1 MRSAST
7 PRFARWVG
15 TVGDITVDPVGLVLG
30 GVKGAWRHEDT
41 IGVVWTNGIIWG
53 DLLLKRADGRLWK
66 ATLSKDDGPRV
77 AAAIAQEARK
87 AVQGRLVELTR
98 RYQRTANDLRERLNG
113 QQYLRRSQMRGLVG
127 EAGEA
132 FAPWIAHPMLRT
144 QDVRVLPEEAQWWVN
159 FLQDPQRAYGYN
171 NERWMQREIEQY
183 KAFFD
188 SIGKKGLTEEQRRA
202 CVERGERALVSAAAG
217 SGKTST
223 LVGKVGYLLLAEY
236 AAPEEIL
243 LLAFNKG
250 AAQEIGDRIERDLAP
265 ILRGRAVR
273 TRTFHAFGLDV
284 LGEATG
290 KRPTLY
296 DPDGEGGE
304 LVAWSSMIERLAR
317 EDGRFGGEWWTFRAL
332 FLKRA
337 VDPASFQSVEAWE
350 EYVDNEGTRTAD
362 RRKGF
367 LTLMGEIV
375 KSQGELAIANWLALN
390 GVPYE
395 YERPYE
401 YETADKT
408 RRQYHPDF
416 YLPEIS
422 TYIEHFAVDEAGNPP
437 RPSARSTRS
446 RWSGSARYM
455 ATRAQGLSRQPLRNS
470 LTERCSRGWKQR

>member
-1 MRSAST
+1 M
-7 PRFARWVG
+7 
-15 TVGDITVDPVGLVLG
+15 
-30 GVKGAWRHEDT
+30 
-41 IGVVWTNGIIWG
+41 
-53 DLLLKRADGRLWK
+53 
-66 ATLSKDDGPRV
+66 
-77 AAAIAQEARK
+77 
-87 AVQGRLVELTR
+87 
-98 RYQRTANDLRERLNG
+98 
-113 QQYLRRSQMRGLVG
+113 
-127 EAGEA
+127 
-132 FAPWIAHPMLRT
+132 
-144 QDVRVLPEEAQWWVN
+144 
-159 FLQDPQRAYGYN
+159 
-171 NERWMQREIEQY
+171 
-183 KAFFD
+183 
-188 SIGKKGLTEEQRRA
+188 
-202 CVERGERALVSAAAG
+202 
-217 SGKTST
+217 
-223 LVGKVGYLLLAEY
+223 
-236 AAPEEIL
+236 
-243 LLAFNKG
+243 
-250 AAQEIGDRIERDLAP
+250 
-265 ILRGRAVR
+265 
-273 TRTFHAFGLDV
+273 